1 MSRHSVQML
10 AAAIAA
16 VLLLADAPAHA
27 TAISKNFN
35 ATASVAAKCVMSN
48 VGDLNFGAYDPV
60 VANATTGL
68 AGNTSFTLTCTRGSS
83 PIISLSVANANFGQ
97 NIAGKRAPA
106 YIDSVVP
113 GSPADKAG
121 LQRDDLIVS
130 MAGEFIRH
138 CKDYDDAVSALQLS
152 QASMQQ
158 ATARVQEAELNL
170 SYTRVTAP
178 VSGITGRAERS
189 EGSLVTT
196 EKQLGHLLHGG
207 RHGANQPGRSAFVS
221 RPARRRTKWRARR
234 LRRCPRGRGQGAR
247 RGTSRRLA
255 IRRTGA

>member
-68 AGNTSFTLTCTRGSS
+68 AGNTSFTLTCTRGSA

-97 NIAGKRAPA
+97 NIAGKRAMNNGTTSPA
-106 YIDSVVP
+106 AGNFLSYDLFVPNGVGDFSTAAPSAAYWGDNTSGTSIFSPSVPTISAQTVTIFGSVPPGQDVAVGSYTDSVT
-113 GSPADKAG
+113 
-121 LQRDDLIVS
+121 
-130 MAGEFIRH
+130 
-138 CKDYDDAVSALQLS
+138 
-152 QASMQQ
+152 
-158 ATARVQEAELNL
+158 ATVN
-170 SYTRVTAP
+170 
-178 VSGITGRAERS
+178 
-189 EGSLVTT
+189 
-196 EKQLGHLLHGG
+196 
-207 RHGANQPGRSAFVS
+207 F
-221 RPARRRTKWRARR
+221 
-234 LRRCPRGRGQGAR
+234 
-247 RGTSRRLA
+247 
-255 IRRTGA
+255 